1 MSGAS
6 PVDNDALLARLA
18 AAEARAVAAE
28 AGRVDAEKRAA
39 ANAAALEERNWQR
52 ILQMAATFSTFREA
66 MTQRG
71 DSRSKSLGRVKSWDT
86 ALVELRRQHGNVDKS
101 VIDESFNKY
110 WRDAFDMTNVL
121 NANKSVD
128 EVAHV
133 HPVGRVF
140 VDAVA
145 RCAAKLCL
153 EKGTLVQYNE
163 NAKMPH
169 RSVPSLTGSV
179 LSRNPDGAVLVTRVG
194 VKYDR
199 LDRQTQ
205 RDVVVSFEFKRKLE
219 CAGARFSSDKAY
231 KEACDEVFR
240 DYAHTLPDA
249 MPMPGTELHYGFGVV
264 SDGVR

>member
-1 MSGAS
+1 
-6 PVDNDALLARLA
+6 
-18 AAEARAVAAE
+18 
-28 AGRVDAEKRAA
+28 
-39 ANAAALEERNWQR
+39 
-52 ILQMAATFSTFREA
+52 MAATFSTFREA

-110 WRDAFDMTNVL
+110 WREAFDMTNVL

-179 LSRNPDGAVLVTRVG
+179 LSRNPDGAVLATRVG